1 MVKKRSAL
9 KLLALIGVVA
19 LAIAL
24 SRHFGWLDYHRIAL
38 VAQRL
43 RHQRNVLRL
52 ALEFLLVFGVGAS
65 FGLPITPFN
74 LAGGAIFGL
83 WLGILLNWIGTM
95 LGASGEYWLGRLLG
109 KDAVRRFLWR
119 HGALHSVERA
129 ERFLPMTRL
138 QLIPV
143 VPLNVLSFSAG
154 ASKMSFPLYLATV
167 AVGMF
172 PSTVIYT
179 YFADS
184 LLGQATGARRGALL
198 HLAIASALLV
208 MLSFA
213 PSLLKRLGHSRS
225 G

>member
-1 MVKKRSAL
+1 M
-9 KLLALIGVVA
+9 
-19 LAIAL
+19 
-24 SRHFGWLDYHRIAL
+24 
-38 VAQRL
+38 
-43 RHQRNVLRL
+43 
-52 ALEFLLVFGVGAS
+52 GAS

-95 LGASGEYWLGRLLG
+95 LGASGEYWLGRGLG

-119 HGALHSVERA
+119 HDALHSVERA

-154 ASKMSFPLYLATV
+154 AAKMSYPVYLATV

-184 LLGQATGARRGALL
+184 LLGQTSGAKRGALL
-198 HLAIASALLV
+198 HLAIASVLLIV
-208 MLSFA
+208 VSFA
-213 PSLLKRLGHSRS
+213 PSLLKRLAHSKPR
-225 G
+225 